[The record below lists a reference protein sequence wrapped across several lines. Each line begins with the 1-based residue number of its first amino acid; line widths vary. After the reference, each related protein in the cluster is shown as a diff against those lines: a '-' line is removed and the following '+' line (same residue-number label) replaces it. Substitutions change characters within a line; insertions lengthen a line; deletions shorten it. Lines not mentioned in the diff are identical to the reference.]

1 MIYQV
6 YSDANL
12 IYDSG
17 IESLKLTK
25 AQLELEV
32 NKAGSFTFTMYPSH
46 PQYNSIQRLK
56 SIITVYQDGL
66 LIFRGRLLDDAK
78 GFYNEMQATCEGELA
93 FLNDSI
99 QRPYNF
105 MSGEKHTTISD
116 LFTFFINNH
125 NAQVDVDHQFTVGF
139 ITVTDGNDYIVKAD
153 STYLNTW
160 ESIQR
165 KLIDSF
171 GGYVRIRHENG
182 INYIDYLADFT
193 ELSSQTI
200 KLSENLLSL
209 DKATDG
215 SEIAT
220 AIIPLGEKDEESE
233 ERLTI
238 KSVTYL
244 LTTSEPADFHTNF
257 SNYYV
262 YAGSTYTALTSD
274 TTWVANTYYK
284 QIDYVYD
291 EDAVAAYGW
300 VFKVETWDDVT
311 DPENLKTKA
320 KALLAQ
326 LKQSAETIELTA
338 ADLSAI
344 ESNMGAFHLGTYVPV
359 ESDYHG
365 IDENFLIKKLSI
377 NLLNAASNK
386 LSIGRTRL
394 TFTERTHSA
403 TQDIGLVG
411 ERVEKVENDY
421 KNIQLDISQQISSA
435 ISQSSDEI
443 LTRVSE
449 DHYLKSE
456 TDKLVSSVSTEV
468 SQTKNEI
475 EIRFNQFD
483 QDIGDLQAGTDAKFQ
498 DISKYIRFVDGKI
511 VLGVVGNE
519 LILQQQN
526 DRISFIQSGNEVA
539 YFSNNKLYV
548 TDGEFLNSMKL
559 GKFAFLPRA
568 NGNLSFVKVVD

>member
-6 YSDANL
+6 YSDASL

-99 QRPYNF
+99 QRPYDF

-116 LFTFFINNH
+116 LFTFFIDNH
-125 NAQVDVDHQFTVGF
+125 NAQVDADHQFTVGS

-160 ESIQR
+160 ESIQK

-171 GGYVRIRHENG
+171 GGYVRIRHEND

-262 YAGSTYTALTSD
+262 YAGSTYTPLTSD
-274 TTWVANTYYK
+274 TTWAANTYYK

-291 EDAVAAYGW
+291 EDAIAAYGW
-300 VFKVETWDDVT
+300 IFKVETWDDVT

-421 KNIQLDISQQISSA
+421 KNVQLNISQQISSA
-435 ISQSSDEI
+435 ISQSSNEI

-475 EIRFNQFD
+475 EVRFNQFD

-511 VLGVVGNE
+511 ILGVVGNE

-526 DRISFIQSGNEVA
+526 DRISFIQAGNEVA

-548 TDGEFLNSMKL
+548 TDGEFLNSLRL
-559 GKFAFLPRA
+559 GKFAFIPRA
-568 NGNLSFVKVVD
+568 NGNLSFKKVVD